1 MVKDLF
7 GILVIV
13 SVNVI
18 KRVMLVNIYTMKI
31 VNTEKK
37 LTDKLVDECAETIKE
52 VKLTKITLAKNEDKY
67 KCNFCTLYIVLFSIL
82 FTINVGIGAYFVYFR
97 WYLKKDVTRVE
108 FENSHSNND
117 LLNTIFIKYKWKKL
131 NKLTL
136 KIELIIFTT
145 T

>member
-1 MVKDLF
+1 MVRDLF

-52 VKLTKITLAKNEDKY
+52 VKLTKITLAKNENKY

-82 FTINVGIGAYFVYFR
+82 FTINVGIGAYFVYFL
-97 WYLKKDVTRVE
+97 WY
-108 FENSHSNND
+108 
-117 LLNTIFIKYKWKKL
+117 
-131 NKLTL
+131 
-136 KIELIIFTT
+136 
-145 T
+145 